1 MYLRF
6 AIDKRDEDS
15 GRGLGIFHAA
25 GELRDHGQ
33 LEDWERDALW
43 NIRDWFNQHLEKPDR
58 FTAAKPPFYRKQSKA
73 IAWFKDTATEHIA
86 YIREMVTILERH
98 GIVVNTH
105 RAERVGY
112 VVYEDEFQIVAE
124 PFSDIIC

>member
-6 AIDKRDEDS
+6 SIERRDEDS

-25 GELRDHGQ
+25 GELRDHGS
-33 LEDWERDALW
+33 LEEWEANSLW
-43 NIRDWFNQHLEKPDR
+43 ELRDWFNNHLDKPDR
-58 FTAAKPPFYRKQSKA
+58 FTASKPPFYRKQSKG

-86 YIREMVTILERH
+86 RIREMVTILERH
-98 GIVVNTH
+98 GITVHTF
-105 RAERVGY
+105 RTERVGY

-124 PFSDIIC
+124 PFSDVIC